1 MIDFQIFFPI
11 FQIFFSIFQ
20 IFFSIFAQEEKGV
33 PAILVYKNGT
43 LIGNFVRVTEAK
55 DFFGRSNT
63 FLCDFE
69 VEDTE
74 SFLVDHG
81 FLPDLSCVPIIVQ
94 KTVKTGTLN
103 DGSDDE

>member
-1 MIDFQIFFPI
+1 MQ
-11 FQIFFSIFQ
+11 FS
-20 IFFSIFAQEEKGV
+20 QEEKGV

-55 DFFGRSNT
+55 DFFGRSNA

-94 KTVKTGTLN
+94 KSVRTGTLN
-103 DGSDDE
+103 DQSDDDE